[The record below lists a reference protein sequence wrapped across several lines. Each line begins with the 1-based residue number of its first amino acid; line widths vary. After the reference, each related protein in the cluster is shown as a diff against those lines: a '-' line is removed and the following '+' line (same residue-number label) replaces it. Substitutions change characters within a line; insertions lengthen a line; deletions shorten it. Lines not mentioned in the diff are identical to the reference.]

1 MTRFFPKPFKPSQV
15 QRLHWLALVGWL
27 AGCQSSLPLPWPA
40 PAVAWLDLDTP
51 ALQSALASG
60 HVTAEAV
67 TRQALARIHDRDNSG
82 PALNAIVTINPDALS
97 IARELDRA
105 FSLGGPMGPLHGL
118 PVILK
123 ANIDTGDTMETT
135 AGSLALAGYV
145 ASDDAALVK
154 SLRDAGAVIIG
165 KANLSE
171 WANFRGDNSSS
182 GWSSRGE
189 QTRNPYVLN
198 RNPCGSSS
206 GSAVAVA
213 ARMTA
218 LAVGTETNGSIV
230 CPAGTNGVVGI
241 KPTQGSVP
249 GDGIIPIAHTQDIAG
264 PMATTVTGAALML
277 AVLQGRPDDR
287 ALFEL
292 DRDNLAGLRLGVIR
306 DHYGAGQIQEVEA
319 LLQHWISLLEQD
331 QAVIV
336 DPINLAIPPGIGDN
350 ELQVLLYEFKADL
363 NHYLQASGGPI
374 RCLQELIVFND
385 SNAASVMPY
394 YGQELFLAAQATSDL
409 NDPAYMQALSG
420 SGDAMRILLD
430 KVFDDQAL
438 DALIAPTNSPAWVTD
453 WVSGDH
459 FGLSSSS
466 PGAISGYPSITVP
479 GGLVHELPVGLT
491 ILGRPG
497 TEELLVEIAGRFEA
511 VRGGFPAPTFIPALE
526 AP

>member
-1 MTRFFPKPFKPSQV
+1 M
-15 QRLHWLALVGWL
+15 
-27 AGCQSSLPLPWPA
+27 
-40 PAVAWLDLDTP
+40 
-51 ALQSALASG
+51 
-60 HVTAEAV
+60 
-67 TRQALARIHDRDNSG
+67 
-82 PALNAIVTINPDALS
+82 NAIVTINPDALS

-409 NDPAYMQALSG
+409 NDPAY
-420 SGDAMRILLD
+420 
-430 KVFDDQAL
+430 
-438 DALIAPTNSPAWVTD
+438 
-453 WVSGDH
+453 
-459 FGLSSSS
+459 
-466 PGAISGYPSITVP
+466 Y
-479 GGLVHELPVGLT
+479 
-491 ILGRPG
+491 
-497 TEELLVEIAGRFEA
+497 AGIIRQW
-511 VRGGFPAPTFIPALE
+511 
-526 AP
+526 